1 MAAVQWSNSSLLSEN
16 FLCVTLTI
24 CLKNVNNMQQLDPSW
39 VSVPEY
45 TKKDFDYTT
54 ATQLLFKDF
63 NNVATPL
70 SLIFGAN
77 MYNAYYGF
85 TF

>member
-1 MAAVQWSNSSLLSEN
+1 
-16 FLCVTLTI
+16 
-24 CLKNVNNMQQLDPSW
+24 MQQLDPSW

-54 ATQLLFKDF
+54 ATQLLFNDF
-63 NNVATPL
+63 NGAATPS